1 MRRKEKIYEGKAK
14 IIYATDQPDLLIQ
27 YFKDSATAFDGKKK
41 GEITGKGE
49 ANAKISAKLFGVLEE
64 AGVKTH
70 FKELVSDRE
79 MLVEKLEMIPLEFVV
94 RNISA
99 GHLSELLAYPEGRP
113 LKKPIVEFYL
123 KDDARH
129 DPMLM
134 CQHILELG
142 LLTEDEF
149 VKLKQLSF
157 KINDVLRAFFDQC
170 GLTLVDFKLEFGR
183 RDSELVLGDEISPDS
198 CRFWDKK
205 TGEKLDKDRF
215 RRDMGRVEE
224 AYQEILKRVMSE

>member
-1 MRRKEKIYEGKAK
+1 MPKTKLYEGKAK
-14 IIYATDQPDLLIQ
+14 VIYATDDPDVLIQ
-27 YFKDSATAFDGKKK
+27 HFKDSATAFDGTKK
-41 GEITGKGE
+41 GEIGGKGE
-49 ANAKISAKLFGVLEE
+49 ANAQISAKLFEALEA

-70 FKELVSDRE
+70 FKGMAGARE
-79 MLVEKLEMIPLEFVV
+79 MLVEKLDMIPLEFVV

-99 GHLSELLAYPEGRP
+99 GHLSQLLDYPEGKQ

-142 LLTEDEF
+142 LLSEEEF
-149 VKLKQLSF
+149 TKLKQISF
-157 KINDVLRAFFDQC
+157 NVNDVLRDFFDKR

-183 RDSELVLGDEISPDS
+183 RGGELVLADEISPDS
-198 CRFWDKK
+198 CRLWDKQ
-205 TGEKLDKDRF
+205 TGERLDKDRF
-215 RRDMGRVEE
+215 RRDMGKVEE
-224 AYQEILKRVMSE
+224 AYQEILKRVTGG